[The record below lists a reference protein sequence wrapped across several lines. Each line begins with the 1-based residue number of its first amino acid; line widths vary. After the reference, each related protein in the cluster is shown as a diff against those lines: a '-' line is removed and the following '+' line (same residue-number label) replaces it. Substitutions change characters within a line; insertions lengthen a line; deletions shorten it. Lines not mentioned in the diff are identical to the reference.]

1 MQFRDYYLNPTKM
14 FANSEQVLTFNI
26 VMFNKWIVRVGNWED
41 EAPDMA
47 IMTMREC
54 LDSMRRL
61 GTKDLYDVVSALL
74 GFRIEQLQVRI
85 ETAEELKKDYLFK
98 MSAEKGLSF
107 LEAYKEMFDIL
118 RDRENKDHLE
128 CK

>member
-1 MQFRDYYLNPTKM
+1 MQFRDYYLNPTQI

-26 VMFNKWIVRVGNWED
+26 EMFNKWIIRVGNWED

-47 IMTMREC
+47 VMTMREC

-61 GTKDLYDVVSALL
+61 GTKDLYDVISELL
-74 GFRIEQLQVRI
+74 RFRIEQLQARI
-85 ETAEELKKDYLFK
+85 DTAKELKKDYLFK

-118 RDRENKDHLE
+118 RNRENEDTLK

>member
-1 MQFRDYYLNPTKM
+1 MQFRDYYLSPTQI

-26 VMFNKWIVRVGNWED
+26 EMFNKWIVRVGNWEC

-47 IMTMREC
+47 VMTMREC

-61 GTKDLYDVVSALL
+61 GTKDLYDVVSELIR
-74 GFRIEQLQVRI
+74 FRIEQLQVRI
-85 ETAEELKKDYLFK
+85 DTAEELKKDCLFK
-98 MSAEKGLSF
+98 MSAEKGLRF

>member
-1 MQFRDYYLNPTKM
+1 MQFRDFYLNPTMM
-14 FANSEQVLTFNI
+14 FANSERVLTFNI
-26 VMFNKWIVRVGNWED
+26 EMFNKWIARVGNWECQ
-41 EAPDMA
+41 APDMA
-47 IMTMREC
+47 VMTMREC

-61 GTKDLYDVVSALL
+61 GTKDLYDVVSELIS
-74 GFRIEQLQVRI
+74 FRMEQLQERLDDCVD
-85 ETAEELKKDYLFK
+85 EKKDYLFK

-107 LEAYKEMFDIL
+107 LESYKEMFDIL